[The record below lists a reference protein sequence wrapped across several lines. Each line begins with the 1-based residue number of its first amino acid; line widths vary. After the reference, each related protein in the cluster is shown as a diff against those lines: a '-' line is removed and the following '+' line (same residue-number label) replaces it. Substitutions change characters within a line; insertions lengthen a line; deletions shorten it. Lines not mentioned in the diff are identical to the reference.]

1 MSKESTLILEEL
13 KKFCVD
19 KINDM
24 KSNPNKGQYGSGC
37 IDAWSEVEGKI
48 DELLHPEMYDEPEE
62 ETVSNTKKFKRKSCW
77 HHRYGKKVFNDVLKA
92 SNEDG
97 KKCYVVKIYRKCS
110 RCGKERVELILPA
123 PVWDNNEKVKTDIL

>member
-37 IDAWSEVEGKI
+37 IVI
-48 DELLHPEMYDEPEE
+48 DGVQLMI
-62 ETVSNTKKFKRKSCW
+62 
-77 HHRYGKKVFNDVLKA
+77 G
-92 SNEDG
+92 
-97 KKCYVVKIYRKCS
+97 
-110 RCGKERVELILPA
+110 
-123 PVWDNNEKVKTDIL
+123 

>member
-48 DELLHPEMYDEPEE
+48 DELLHPEMYDELEE
-62 ETVSNTKKFKRKSCW
+62 ETVSNMKKFKRKLCW
-77 HHRYGKKVFNDVLKA
+77 HRYGKVLYEPLGIINQNGENCCFIKFY
-92 SNEDG
+92 
-97 KKCYVVKIYRKCS
+97 CKCS
-110 RCGKERVELILPA
+110 KCGEERVTHIQPYSV
-123 PVWDNNEKVKTDIL
+123 P